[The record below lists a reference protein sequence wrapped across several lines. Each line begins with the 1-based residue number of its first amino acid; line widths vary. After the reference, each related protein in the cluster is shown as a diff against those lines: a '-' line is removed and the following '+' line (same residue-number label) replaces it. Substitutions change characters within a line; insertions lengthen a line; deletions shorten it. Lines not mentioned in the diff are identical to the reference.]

1 MTLLLP
7 LGLLGLLS
15 IAVLILIYVL
25 RPNYQQKLV
34 SSTFVWKLSLQ
45 YKKNRLPISKLRN
58 ILILICQLLLLACIA
73 FMMAR
78 PVIPFLSDSSQN
90 EKVAVIDASA
100 SMMVATDSRT
110 RFERAVD
117 GVRELANETFAHEDG
132 VLSVILAGS
141 EARFLVSRA
150 TADDAEEVQTMLAN
164 LSLSDCGYASADID
178 GAAALAEEVLRINS
192 NTELLFYTG
201 SQYLGDGSFTVM
213 DVSDDDDWNAAI
225 LNVTP
230 VLEETNT
237 YSFSVEVGCFGLS
250 KAVTVTCE
258 LTGLNGNTGAP
269 TRSAVKT
276 EYFTDLE
283 PKKTITFTA
292 ADFEG
297 SGEAIVSFSEMY
309 VSLNENDSFRRDNTF
324 NVYGGEKPTI
334 RVQYSS
340 SKPNNFFSGAVRTL
354 RQLKREAFNIELK
367 EVSPSD
373 AATEGYDLYIFE
385 HTMPEV
391 MPKDGVVILADP
403 DSAPSGS
410 GLEIGSEQTVSSDS
424 VLASGTPHPITE
436 WMDPTRITIS
446 KYRRILA
453 SEGYSELLYYNG
465 EPVLLAKNEPDAKT
479 VVLALDLNNSNL
491 SVMIDFS
498 IMMYN
503 LFDYY
508 LPATLT
514 SHSFEVGETI
524 TLNARGENLNVDS
537 PEGKTEFTSLPASL
551 TVTQPGDYT
560 VTQTSMTG
568 APIVEQFFVHIP
580 AAESDISSL
589 RDALPELYAE
599 KTEEEHYD
607 DLLMWFAAAA
617 LVLLTAE
624 WLLHSRENL

>member
-201 SQYLGDGSFTVM
+201 SQYLGDGF
-213 DVSDDDDWNAAI
+213 
-225 LNVTP
+225 
-230 VLEETNT
+230 
-237 YSFSVEVGCFGLS
+237 
-250 KAVTVTCE
+250 
-258 LTGLNGNTGAP
+258 NGNTGAP